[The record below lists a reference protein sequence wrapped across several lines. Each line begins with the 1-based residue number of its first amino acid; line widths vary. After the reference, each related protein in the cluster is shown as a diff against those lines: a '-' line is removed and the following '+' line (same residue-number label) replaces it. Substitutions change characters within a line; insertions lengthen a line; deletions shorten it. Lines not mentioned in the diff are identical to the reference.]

1 MDQPV
6 DAAIPAPGLAPR
18 RLARVFRAFSY
29 RDYRLL
35 WSGAFTSS
43 CGTWM
48 QEVAQNWLI
57 LSLTGSAS
65 LLALD
70 NFLGEVPFILFTL
83 VAGVVADRADR
94 KKILMGSQLVQ
105 MTNAFLLAAVLAF
118 FHVAIWEILALSFL
132 TGLAQSFGGPAYQAL
147 VPTLVAREDVP
158 NAVALQSIQFNL
170 ARVIGPV
177 LAGFAFT
184 GLGAAACFALN
195 GLSFFAVIAALLA
208 LRITFVRRTDH
219 PPVLE
224 SLRDGLRF
232 VFSHRALTALV
243 ALAFAGSFFAFTLVT
258 FLPVYAKT
266 IFAIGPKGYGLL
278 LSAFGIGAVVGA
290 LAVASLGN
298 FRRKAIVAISLQ
310 IAFGLLMAGFALSRR
325 LYLSVTLLFLA
336 AVALVMVFAIFM
348 SLVQLL
354 VSDDLRGRVGSVYM
368 LAFRGAI
375 PLGSA
380 VAGLLV
386 LKFSVPHVLFAN
398 GILLACT
405 ATTVL
410 WLRGRDLAPL

>member
-1 MDQPV
+1 
-6 DAAIPAPGLAPR
+6 
-18 RLARVFRAFSY
+18 
-29 RDYRLL
+29 
-35 WSGAFTSS
+35 
-43 CGTWM
+43 M

-57 LSLTGSAS
+57 LSITGSAFW
-65 LLALD
+65 LGVD
-70 NFLGEVPFILFTL
+70 GFLGEVPFILFTL
-83 VAGVVADRADR
+83 VAGVAADRVDR
-94 KKILMGSQLVQ
+94 KKILMGSQIVQ
-105 MTNAFLLAAVLAF
+105 MSNAFVLAGVLAF
-118 FHVAIWEILALSFL
+118 FHVAIWEILSLSFL

-147 VPTLVAREDVP
+147 VPTLVAKEDVP

-243 ALAFAGSFFAFTLVT
+243 VLAFAGSFFAFTLVR

-278 LSAFGIGAVVGA
+278 LGAFGIGAVVGA
-290 LAVASLGN
+290 LAVATLGN
-298 FRRKAIVAISLQ
+298 FRRKAIIAISLQ
-310 IAFGLLMAGFALSRR
+310 IVFGLLMAGFALSRR
-325 LYLSVTLLFLA
+325 LYLSVALLFLA
-336 AVALVMVFAIFM
+336 AIALVMVFAIFM

-368 LAFRGAI
+368 LAFRGAM

-380 VAGLLV
+380 VAALLV

-398 GILLACT
+398 GLLLTGT